1 MGPMLLEKLIM
12 FLSYVK
18 KEEAYYSV
26 NASWIV
32 DLPWVAGQF
41 GHDEEQIFPSS
52 ATINEKGRMDIG
64 EFSSIVSKC
73 CILMQIMFWE
83 SKCW

>member
-32 DLPWVAGQF
+32 DLP
-41 GHDEEQIFPSS
+41 
-52 ATINEKGRMDIG
+52 
-64 EFSSIVSKC
+64 
-73 CILMQIMFWE
+73 
-83 SKCW
+83 